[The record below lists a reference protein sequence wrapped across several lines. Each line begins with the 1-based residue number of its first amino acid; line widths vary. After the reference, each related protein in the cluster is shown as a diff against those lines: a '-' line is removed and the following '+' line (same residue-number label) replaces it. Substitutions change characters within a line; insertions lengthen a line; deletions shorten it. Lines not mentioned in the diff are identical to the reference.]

1 MKWAKSLKII
11 LTSFFLLILPALVM
25 ASEEAAHGGEADH
38 GKEMIMTLIFNT
50 INFIL
55 FVALLVILLRK
66 PLANFI
72 RERSKNVAADIEESR
87 KLLEDAQKRHVEMKE
102 RIDRLDTEIAELRE
116 RLREE
121 GEVQGDRII
130 ERSKQAVERIREDA
144 KFQADQQVKMAK
156 EELQAEAARLAVE
169 AAEEML
175 KKSVNEKDHD
185 QLVGR
190 FLREVK
196 ES

>member
-1 MKWAKSLKII
+1 MKWVKSFKII

-25 ASEEAAHGGEADH
+25 ASEEAAHGGESDH

-55 FVALLVILLRK
+55 FAALLVILLRK

-72 RERSKNVAADIEESR
+72 RGRSKDVAADIEESQN
-87 KLLEDAQKRHVEMKE
+87 LLEDAQKRHEEMKE

-116 RLREE
+116 RLRKE

-175 KKSVNEKDHD
+175 KKSVGEKDHD